1 MTIRNQ
7 DIKVN
12 RGDSYT
18 IFIALT
24 QADGTPFDPTI
35 NAVMKWRMVDTSHDL
50 DVDAWIRKDLG
61 SGITI
66 VTSPVKGV
74 NIALSKEDTN
84 LPPGIYYHELKVWDV
99 NDTTTTTSGAFIIR
113 RAVIMVRENYAS
125 PAAKDFNLTPVSPT
139 KVKTGP

>member
-1 MTIRNQ
+1 MTLRNQ
-7 DIKVN
+7 DVKVN
-12 RGDSYT
+12 RGDT
-18 IFIALT
+18 ALLFVALT
-24 QADGTPFDPTI
+24 NADGTPFDPTA

-50 DVDAWIRKDLG
+50 DMDAHIRKDLG

-66 VTSPVKGV
+66 VSAPIKGA

-99 NDTTTTTSGAFIIR
+99 NDVTTTTSGAFIVR
-113 RAVIMVRENYAS
+113 RAVVMVKENYAS
-125 PAAKDFNLTPVSPT
+125 PPAQQLILTPTVPT